1 MISLQNENDKRLVFE
16 LRNNKIN
23 AFDAIFHKYSDKL
36 YRFAFSLLKNDEDS
50 KGIVQETFL
59 KLWKNRNDIDTSKSL
74 KSYLFTI
81 SYHLIID
88 QLRYRLKD
96 VRYREFLYR
105 YFENNSFIINSK
117 FDFDVLN
124 RQIEAAVEELPDKRK
139 QIYLLSR
146 EKGYSH
152 KEIADKLGL
161 SVKTVENQIN
171 RSLNHFRMRLG
182 NDIRGN

>member
-1 MISLQNENDKRLVFE
+1 MVSLQNENDKQLVFE
-16 LRNNKIN
+16 LRNNKVK

-50 KGIVQETFL
+50 KEIVQETFL
-59 KLWKNRNDIDTSKSL
+59 RVWNNRQDIDISKSL

-88 QLRYRLKD
+88 QLRFRLKD
-96 VRYREFLYR
+96 KKYRDFLYQ
-105 YFENNSFIINSK
+105 YFDTNSFKINTSI
-117 FDFDVLN
+117 DFNILN
-124 RQIEAAVEELPDKRK
+124 KQIEKAVEELPEKRK
-139 QIYLLSR
+139 QIFKLSR

-152 KEIADKLGL
+152 KEIAEKLGL

-171 RSLNHFRMRLG
+171 RSLSHFRIRLG
-182 NDIRGN
+182 KDV